1 VAEQRAISRP
11 IRPAEIAESPAV
23 REDRPR
29 RRRRPG
35 RFVLPIY
42 THLVI
47 VWLFAPIAVMILFAF
62 NNTHGKYNL
71 IWQGF
76 TAKWFANPF
85 AIPTLTSALVTSLI
99 TATLAAVLATVLG
112 TLIALASHRY
122 RFRGR
127 KVLDAVL
134 IMNIAASEVV
144 IGSALLTLFIAAGV
158 PLGLLTIILAQV
170 MFSIP
175 FVAITVRARL
185 AGFDRSLEEA
195 AQDLGATPFW
205 TFALVT
211 LPLIFPGVLA
221 ALLLSFAICLDDYV
235 ITSFISGN
243 TVTFPLWVY
252 GVTRLG
258 VPPQVNVI
266 GTLIFASGLLLA
278 VGGGLAR
285 SWRVRVLAR
294 QSAIG

>member
-1 VAEQRAISRP
+1 
-11 IRPAEIAESPAV
+11 
-23 REDRPR
+23 
-29 RRRRPG
+29 
-35 RFVLPIY
+35 
-42 THLVI
+42 LV
-47 VWLFAPIAVMILFAF
+47 
-62 NNTHGKYNL
+62 
-71 IWQGF
+71 
-76 TAKWFANPF
+76 
-85 AIPTLTSALVTSLI
+85 

-158 PLGLLTIILAQV
+158 PLRLLTIILAQV

-266 GTLIFASGLLLA
+266 GTLIFVSGLLLA

-285 SWRVRVLAR
+285 SWRLRYVAR
-294 QSAIG
+294 ESAAA